1 MYMADNKDKKE
12 IVSFNKLADFNFDDV
27 NVEELERRLEL
38 AIAPLVSSFF
48 DCTDFT
54 GNCQGFGGNC
64 TRFGPIQPQVPSDS

>member
-1 MYMADNKDKKE
+1 MYMAEKKDKSE
-12 IVSFNKLADFNFDDV
+12 ILSFNTLADFNFDDV

-54 GNCQGFGGNC
+54 GNCQGFNGSC
-64 TRFGPIQPQVPSDS
+64 TRFGPVVQGPVS